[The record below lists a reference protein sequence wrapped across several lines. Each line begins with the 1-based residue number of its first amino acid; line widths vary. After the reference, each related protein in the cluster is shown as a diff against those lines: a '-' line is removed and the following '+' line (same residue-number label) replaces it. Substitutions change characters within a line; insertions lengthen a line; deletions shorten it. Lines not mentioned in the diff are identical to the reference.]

1 MNDKTFECYQ
11 KRMLNAMQNSN
22 RQSNDSFTKLFNI
35 LDNLKLFVN
44 SGNYSQTKFKQEVEN
59 QFKSVDYSDET
70 VRHFKRTLND
80 FGSTKSEALK
90 TISELYSMVKP
101 ISNQVGSW
109 SAVADIANECMTE
122 IEKNIFHSK

>member
-1 MNDKTFECYQ
+1 MNDKTFKCYQ

-59 QFKSVDYSDET
+59 QFKSVDYSDKT
-70 VRHFKRTLND
+70 VRHFKRTLKD

-109 SAVADIANECMTE
+109 SAVADIANECMAE